1 MQIEIS
7 HDAPVSP
14 NLAADDTDTCCAY
27 PLTTLLRDGTVATVY
42 RRGAT
47 KHSHD
52 GVLVMQKS
60 PDGGASWDEPSTV
73 FNGVGDEPA
82 QTAVTGG
89 MVQTPSGDLLTVFG
103 VVEGLKPGV
112 YMFSEEGNSLPR
124 MTLIRRSEDGGGT
137 WSPAETFETPRLGRA
152 GITAR
157 PFVTAV
163 GEVCMLL
170 EFRTSAGAQG
180 TAAVFS
186 EDDGQTFTDP
196 VIVAEDS
203 TGSLSLCDARAT
215 VLPDGRVLAML
226 WTFQQDNEETI
237 EVRRVHSDDHGRT
250 WSEPES
256 IGLVG
261 QITAPLALPS
271 GEVLALS
278 NSRLS
283 PEGIQLWHSMDGG
296 QNWSADQRIQMWDLG
311 QGRALGEP
319 VKAGPGEDTG
329 AGVWDELQRFS
340 FGTPD
345 LALLPDG
352 TVLMTYYATINEII
366 HMRACRFTVDLS

>member
-1 MQIEIS
+1 MQVEIV

-14 NLAADDTDTCCAY
+14 NLAAGDGGTCRAY
-27 PLTTLLRDGTVATVY
+27 PLTTPLRDGSVVTVY
-42 RRGAT
+42 RRGQS

-60 PDGGASWDEPSTV
+60 SDGGTSWDDPTV
-73 FNGVGDEPA
+73 VFDGIGDDPT

-112 YMFSEEGNSLPR
+112 YMFSEEGNVLPR
-124 MTLIRRSEDGGGT
+124 KTLIRRSRDGGET
-137 WSPAETFETPRLGRA
+137 WSPAEVFETPRLGRA

-157 PFVTAV
+157 PVVTAA

-186 EDDGQTFTDP
+186 RDDGQTFTDP
-196 VIVAEDS
+196 VIVAEDR

-215 VLPDGRVLAML
+215 VRPDGRILVML
-226 WTFQQDNEETI
+226 WTFRQDNEETI
-237 EVRRVHSDDHGRT
+237 EVHRVHSDDHGRT

-271 GEVLALS
+271 GELVAVS
-278 NSRLS
+278 NFRQS
-283 PEGIQLWHSMDGG
+283 PEGIQLWCSWDGG
-296 QNWSADQRIQMWDLG
+296 QNWNADPRIQMWDLG
-311 QGRALGEP
+311 RGSVLGEA
-319 VKAGPGEDTG
+319 VTAGPGEESG

-345 LALLPDG
+345 LALLQDG
-352 TVLMTYYATINEII
+352 TVLMTYYATISEII
-366 HMRACRFTVDLS
+366 HVRACRFTVDLS